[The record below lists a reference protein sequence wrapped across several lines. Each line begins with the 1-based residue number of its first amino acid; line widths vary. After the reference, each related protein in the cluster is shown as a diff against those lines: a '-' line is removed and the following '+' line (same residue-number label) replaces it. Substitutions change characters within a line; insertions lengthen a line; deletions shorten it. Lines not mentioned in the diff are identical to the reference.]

1 MIEYIKHLVQ
11 NPIYSGMI
19 SLWFIGITAYLC
31 KSVPSQF
38 FGFIKNQLTTSIVIN
53 DSGYS
58 NIVKHYS
65 SLLKWALSQKG
76 IEKFCRNYSIT
87 SNDWWGE
94 GDEFTLGIGYG
105 RSFFIYKKRLF
116 CLHQKR
122 LDSTGSEKEKSQ
134 ITITGFTRNKKYLEE
149 MVEEFRYKKKK
160 NEIYI
165 NRYTLDGWQVVCP
178 IVKRPLKT
186 VIMEKNLKSKIV
198 DNIQFFIDNR
208 NMYIDRGLPYKKTI
222 VLYGK
227 PGTGKTSIIKALS
240 SHFDK
245 NVYIINIMTMTNS
258 SFEKSIT
265 SVPANSVI
273 IIEDFDSCVATHSR
287 SSMATTNK
295 DNNNSNEKEEQE
307 TALSLNTI
315 LNTLDGV
322 VSLNGTIVFM
332 TTNHIEKIDSA
343 LLRKGRTDEIYE
355 IPYLTDAEIK
365 DYIKL
370 MFPNEEIPYVKY
382 GEISGCDIQSKL
394 MESKY
399 EYEPFIKELNKIAI
413 NDV

>member
-1 MIEYIKHLVQ
+1 
-11 NPIYSGMI
+11 
-19 SLWFIGITAYLC
+19 
-31 KSVPSQF
+31 
-38 FGFIKNQLTTSIVIN
+38 
-53 DSGYS
+53 
-58 NIVKHYS
+58 
-65 SLLKWALSQKG
+65 
-76 IEKFCRNYSIT
+76 
-87 SNDWWGE
+87 
-94 GDEFTLGIGYG
+94 
-105 RSFFIYKKRLF
+105 
-116 CLHQKR
+116 
-122 LDSTGSEKEKSQ
+122 
-134 ITITGFTRNKKYLEE
+134 
-149 MVEEFRYKKKK
+149 
-160 NEIYI
+160 
-165 NRYTLDGWQVVCP
+165 
-178 IVKRPLKT
+178 
-186 VIMEKNLKSKIV
+186 MEKNLKSKIV